1 MVNRFYFSPAWFH
14 AVLRWI
20 PSALWAWI
28 FKALRTSLEAL
39 LSPRWNGAIAF
50 RSHSEERAR
59 GLGGGGGDYRVGSHR
74 LREGKATSVVWGPLL
89 RRAPEYTKHFVLQP
103 LFLWVTVFIWVSRG
117 KKAVASQKTRN
128 TWKIGPIRLVLSM
141 WVAMGKVMIRF
152 RILYFPEGF
161 SLIYGTFSY

>member
-1 MVNRFYFSPAWFH
+1 MVNHFYFFPAWFH

-59 GLGGGGGDYRVGSHR
+59 GLGGGR
-74 LREGKATSVVWGPLL
+74 LQSWFAPLKRRYKATSVVWGPLL

-117 KKAVASQKTRN
+117 KEAVVSQKTRN
-128 TWKIGPIRLVLSM
+128 KCKFGPIRLVLSM

-161 SLIYGTFSY
+161 L